1 MADENE
7 TQLTTEKVAYWYFR
21 LNGYLQIENFIVHPD
36 KGKGGQRTDADLIGV
51 RFPHRKERLLD
62 EPENVMK
69 DDFEALELIDD
80 WTDIVIVEVKA
91 NAECKLNGPW
101 TNKDAQNVQRV
112 LAAIGYFDPD
122 RLEEVA
128 TTIYD
133 TGLFADEGLKL
144 RVRLVAIAATES
156 TNLKQS
162 HPEVTQLT
170 WPAVVRFIGC
180 RLYTYRSAKRDSPQ
194 WEETILVMKELV
206 EKNTEGQGFK
216 LDGFVADCLQ
226 CLGIKEN

>member
-80 WTDIVIVEVKA
+80 WTDIVIVEVKT
-91 NAECKLNGPW
+91 NGECILNGPW

-128 TTIYD
+128 TTMYD

-162 HPEVTQLT
+162 HPQVTQLT
-170 WPAVVRFIGC
+170 WPAVVGFIGC
-180 RLYTYRSAKRDSPQ
+180 RLYRYRSAKRHSPQ
-194 WEETILVMKELV
+194 WEETIMLMKELV
-206 EKNTEGQGFK
+206 KKNVKEQEFK
-216 LDGFVADCLQ
+216 LDGFISDCLHL
-226 CLGIKEN
+226 LGIKEN